1 CPPRQAAA
9 LVRKL
14 ALALAEAHGR
24 GVIHRDLKPS
34 NIKIN
39 QRNEPVVLDFGIARR
54 AFHAD
59 EPLTQDGQ
67 IMGTPP
73 YMSPEQ
79 VRGDSRAAS
88 PTSDVYSLGV
98 IFYELLTGRPPF
110 EGPIAP
116 VLGQVL
122 VTEPERPSK
131 RRRDLDPALEAICL
145 KAMAKRPAD

>member
-1 CPPRQAAA
+1 DVGVIDGTPSLTMPYIEGRSLAEQLSQQDKPCPPRQAAA

-67 IMGTPP
+67 IMGTPA

-79 VRGDSRAAS
+79 ARGDSTAA
-88 PTSDVYSLGV
+88 T
-98 IFYELLTGRPPF
+98 
-110 EGPIAP
+110 
-116 VLGQVL
+116 
-122 VTEPERPSK
+122 
-131 RRRDLDPALEAICL
+131 PAG
-145 KAMAKRPAD
+145 D